1 MKISKLLLP
10 ILPFL
15 FIAASTQAQTLPGK
29 FWSSWIGNTFGGK
42 NSSFGSPN
50 PSDASDKWV
59 QDYIDCMTV
68 TDDGT
73 CYTTSEWDEAGRT
86 MGIYKNGDVLGH
98 GPGVGDCKIA
108 GGFSIVGTNITGNG
122 KTISNAGTPTA
133 IAMGKG
139 IYEGKLLVADNGQR
153 KQILIY
159 DVSATPV
166 IVETIGALG
175 GIAADFTPM
184 YEFPAAINAPA
195 YPVKSYPQGFYHPYK
210 LWGMTGVG
218 CDLQGR
224 IFVSTSE
231 MGSAIRCFK
240 KVSGNWILDWR
251 VENYFFVDNI
261 YYDDKTDAAEVYG
274 VQEHF
279 RLDFSQKAA
288 GKEWSIIG
296 YTLDSYTYPEDAR
309 GIEAVKA
316 SGEHGLTSVV
326 FREINGTRY
335 LFTQGMTCQPPQI
348 FKFKPGTDIAVPCA
362 MFMGRDATIYGEA
375 PNYWWPPQRPTKQP
389 GTMFWSDLNND
400 AKYQS
405 NEYSFLTNNFSSGD
419 FYVDKSGNIWKGGN
433 PIVKWKP
440 TFNANGNITYSDANT
455 EKIQISGVAAIG
467 KIIFQDDKDRLVL
480 LSMACR
486 NITGGK
492 MYIVD
497 NWSTGNRNARY
508 VGDIKGPNQSAWTVA
523 GDYAFEAGW
532 ETRAKVWVTDLNNG
546 KTVGTMIPDAST
558 GGLDRT
564 GWVDI
569 SSGIQAYQRTSTG
582 EYLVFVEDD
591 FLSRVILYRWCLT
604 GDCMESDMK
613 VNLTTPEKDKV
624 YLNYNPLTF
633 AADLTKDTSVVSK
646 VEFQIN
652 DTIVG
657 QSVTAPYQFLWN
669 QPTPGLK
676 KAYAKATSTTGKTAF
691 SPLITFKISD
701 GTPDIQFFL
710 NKRNYSVA
718 DAVSLTATATDYD
731 GTIASVTFYN
741 GNTALFTDNSAPYS
755 YNWTGI
761 PRGTINLRVKAV
773 DNAGKIGWS
782 EIIPIKVSEIVTVD
796 NLDPGWTW
804 SGFTLDPC
812 GVCFNGNT
820 NATDLPDQYA
830 IYTFIGS
837 YLEVYAEVFYGGGDM
852 EIFIDGVSKGI
863 FSQNN
868 SVTASGIFATISG
881 LTNEQH
887 VAKFVSRSNGWVSI
901 DYIRYAPNPPAVGSL
916 SGNFAFN
923 YTAVDLSVGTAD
935 WKHFAN
941 NDHKAVGY
949 KTNSISDYSVVNA
962 PSAPYSDDQ
971 RPASWTGGTPTET
984 SSANLTGQR
993 TTGIGNGFSFDVKAG
1008 NDLDTLKIYV
1018 SGNAAGGTLK
1028 AHLSNESALD
1038 YEQAVATS
1046 RTNKWAGIFAIIYN
1060 ANEAN
1065 QTLTV
1070 TWIQSAGTGTFHL
1083 QAASV
1088 LGNTDINS
1096 GLEGTIKKS
1105 PAIQVYPNP
1114 YKDGELTVKINVQ
1127 GNQVI
1132 TIVDITGKIVYK
1144 TQTNTS
1150 TVKIP
1155 DLSLNKGIYIV
1166 NVRGDNLVGNA
1177 KLIIK

>member
-1 MKISKLLLP
+1 MKTNRLFLSVLSILL
-10 ILPFL
+10 FS
-15 FIAASTQAQTLPGK
+15 ATVQSQTLPGK
-29 FWSSWIGNTFGGK
+29 VWSSWIGNTFGGK
-42 NSSFGSPN
+42 VSSFGTPN

-73 CYTTSEWDEAGRT
+73 CYTTSTWDEAGRT

-98 GPGVGDCKIA
+98 GPGVGDCGNA
-108 GGFSIVGTNITGNG
+108 GGFSIVGTSISGNG
-122 KTISNAGTPTA
+122 KTISNAGNPTA

-139 IYEGKLLVADNGQR
+139 IYAGKLLVADNGLR

-175 GIAADFTPM
+175 GIAGDFTPT
-184 YEFPAAINAPA
+184 YDFPAAINAPA
-195 YPVKSYPQGFYHPYK
+195 YPAKNYAPGFYHPYK

-231 MGSAIRCFK
+231 LGSAIRCFK

-261 YYDDKTDAAEVYG
+261 YYDDKTDAAEIYG
-274 VQEHF
+274 VQEHI

-296 YTLDSYTYPEDAR
+296 YTLDSYSNPEDAR

-316 SGEHGLTSVV
+316 DGEHGLTSVV

-335 LFTQGMTCQPPQI
+335 LFTQGMTCQTPQI

-362 MFMGRDATIYGEA
+362 MFMGRDASIYGQA
-375 PNYWWPPQRPTKQP
+375 ADYWWPAQRPTKQS

-400 AKYQS
+400 AKYTS
-405 NEYSFLTNNFSSGD
+405 NEYSFLTNSFSGGD

-440 TFNANGNITYSDANT
+440 TFSANGNISYSDANT
-455 EKIQISGVAAIG
+455 EKIQISGASAIG
-467 KIIFQDDKDRLVL
+467 KIVFQDDKDRLVL

-486 NITGGK
+486 SITGGK

-497 NWSTGNRNARY
+497 NWSTGNRTARY
-508 VGDIKGPNQSAWTVA
+508 VGDIKGPDQSAWTVA

-532 ETRAKVWVTDLNNG
+532 SGRAKVWVTDLNNG
-546 KTVGTMIPDAST
+546 KLIGTMIPDAST

-591 FLSRVILYRWCLT
+591 FLSRVILYRWCPT
-604 GDCMESDMK
+604 GDCMETDMK

-633 AADLTKDTSVVSK
+633 AATLTKDTSVVSK

-657 QSVTAPYQFLWN
+657 QALNAPYQFTWN
-669 QPTPGLK
+669 QPTLGLK
-676 KAYAKATSTTGKTAF
+676 KGYAKATSTTGKIAY
-691 SPLITFKISD
+691 SPLTTFKISD
-701 GTPDIQFFL
+701 GTPDVQFNL
-710 NKRNYSVA
+710 NQRNYSVS
-718 DAVSLTATATDYD
+718 DAVSLAATATDYD

-741 GNTALFTDNSAPYS
+741 GNTALFTDDSAPYS

-761 PRGTINLRVKAV
+761 PRGTNNLRVKAV

-782 EIIPIKVSEIVTVD
+782 EIIPIKVTEIVTVD
-796 NLDPGWTW
+796 NLAPGWTW
-804 SGFTLDPC
+804 SGFVLDPC
-812 GVCFNGNT
+812 GTCFEGSAHSTEFAN
-820 NATDLPDQYA
+820 DYA
-830 IYTFIGS
+830 LYTFTGG
-837 YLEVYAEVFYGGGDM
+837 YLEVYAEIFSGGGNM

-863 FSQNN
+863 FTQNGPVAG
-868 SVTASGIFATISG
+868 SAKFATISG
-881 LTNEQH
+881 LTNTQH
-887 VAKFVSRSNGWVSI
+887 VAKFVNLSNSWVGI
-901 DYIRYAPNPPAVGSL
+901 DFIRYAPNPPAVGSL
-916 SGNFAFN
+916 SGSFAFN

-949 KTNSISDYSVVNA
+949 KTNSISDYALVNA
-962 PSAPYSDDQ
+962 PAVPYSDDQ
-971 RPASWTGGTPTET
+971 RPVSWTGGTPTET
-984 SSANLTGQR
+984 STANLNGQR
-993 TTGIGNGFSFDVKAG
+993 TSGIGNGFSFDVAAG

-1028 AHLSNESALD
+1028 AHLSNDAALD
-1038 YEQAVATS
+1038 YEQAVATT
-1046 RTNKWAGIFAIIYN
+1046 RTNKWAGIFTILYN
-1060 ANEAN
+1060 AAEAN
-1065 QTLTV
+1065 QTMNV
-1070 TWIQSAGTGTFHL
+1070 RWIQSAGTGTFNL
-1083 QAASV
+1083 QAASIV
-1088 LGNTDINS
+1088 GDPTISGLERTIGNS
-1096 GLEGTIKKS
+1096 GLV
-1105 PAIQVYPNP
+1105 QVYPNP
-1114 YKDGELTVKINVQ
+1114 YKEGELTIKMENSENYVVS
-1127 GNQVI
+1127 
-1132 TIVDITGKIVYK
+1132 IVDLTGKIVYK
-1144 TQTNTS
+1144 SKFFASEIN
-1150 TVKIP
+1150 IP
-1155 DLSLNKGIYIV
+1155 QMAVSKGIYIV
-1166 NVRGDNLVGNA
+1166 NVASDKYVDNVKLVV
-1177 KLIIK
+1177 K